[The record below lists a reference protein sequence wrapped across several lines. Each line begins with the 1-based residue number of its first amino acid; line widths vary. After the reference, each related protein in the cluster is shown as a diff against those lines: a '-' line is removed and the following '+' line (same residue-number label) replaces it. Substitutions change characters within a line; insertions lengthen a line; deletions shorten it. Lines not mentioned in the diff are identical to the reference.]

1 MSNDWNKA
9 PLVYFSETIDFAY
22 WSKCQRDIIILLVVD
37 LSLAQSHDWLLLFFP
52 YKIWIKKLTGSDSV
66 LSTVLNQKPPL
77 LEPKPAKTRPKNFY
91 QKNHHNFRPN
101 RHNFRN
107 FEVEKLNFLQI
118 PLMFTEKCENIAF
131 FSTRPKEF
139 FPPQESPKPPKTRQP
154 ATFTNTVSLK
164 LTLWLAKRRTRVGNW
179 VTETKFKSQWGK

>member
-1 MSNDWNKA
+1 MIHGLLYIHQA
-9 PLVYFSETIDFAY
+9 PLKTNWRIFFQQGVVIQEL
-22 WSKCQRDIIILLVVD
+22 WSNFPWCICKCLCFG
-37 LSLAQSHDWLLLFFP
+37 AQHFNQW
-52 YKIWIKKLTGSDSV
+52 SV

-118 PLMFTEKCENIAF
+118 PLMFTEKCENLAF
-131 FSTRPKEF
+131 FYPPPKIF
-139 FPPQESPKPPKTRQP
+139 PATQMSQTATFPPTRH
-154 ATFTNTVSLK
+154 
-164 LTLWLAKRRTRVGNW
+164 NW
-179 VTETKFKSQWGK
+179 QHWFSFSRL

>member
-1 MSNDWNKA
+1 MPNGDWTRRQ
-9 PLVYFSETIDFAY
+9 P
-22 WSKCQRDIIILLVVD
+22 
-37 LSLAQSHDWLLLFFP
+37 
-52 YKIWIKKLTGSDSV
+52 V

-131 FSTRPKEF
+131 FLPAPKNFFRHKKVPNRQKPANPPLLPTLLKSSVARTFFLEITDVRPKKNEKNGGK
-139 FPPQESPKPPKTRQP
+139 SPKKRRKNEFQP
-154 ATFTNTVSLK
+154 QISQI
-164 LTLWLAKRRTRVGNW
+164 LTLPTFFIAFLYINF
-179 VTETKFKSQWGK
+179 FKS

>member
-1 MSNDWNKA
+1 MVQVKS
-9 PLVYFSETIDFAY
+9 
-22 WSKCQRDIIILLVVD
+22 IIIKD
-37 LSLAQSHDWLLLFFP
+37 S
-52 YKIWIKKLTGSDSV
+52 KISALNSV
-66 LSTVLNQKPPL
+66 LVNVSNQKPPL

-131 FSTRPKEF
+131 FLPAPKNF
-139 FPPQESPKPPKTRQP
+139 FRHKKVPNRQKPANPPLLP
-154 ATFTNTVSLK
+154 
-164 LTLWLAKRRTRVGNW
+164 TLLELWNW
-179 VTETKFKSQWGK
+179 ISNCWQSIFELDQI

>member
-1 MSNDWNKA
+1 MFMLLSTEKLRNSFF
-9 PLVYFSETIDFAY
+9 Y
-22 WSKCQRDIIILLVVD
+22 QII
-37 LSLAQSHDWLLLFFP
+37 QKKFFNLFFFGIFCGCMLLIRFIIQIGLSR
-52 YKIWIKKLTGSDSV
+52 YSV
-66 LSTVLNQKPPL
+66 LVNVSNQKPPL

-131 FSTRPKEF
+131 FLPAPKNF
-139 FPPQESPKPPKTRQP
+139 FRHKKVPNRQKPANPPLLPTLFVSSAVLISRVLLWAMGHGVGSAKVRQRP
-154 ATFTNTVSLK
+154 AT
-164 LTLWLAKRRTRVGNW
+164 
-179 VTETKFKSQWGK
+179 